1 MPDGKFLKI
10 EHYRL
15 PSVSAVQRKSPRGDL
30 PFGSSGGQ
38 ERPTEAPC
46 PMTAT
51 ANAQA
56 GLESIAGI
64 AAKKK
69 LPKLSSL
76 IILSKF
82 IFIPQ

>member
-1 MPDGKFLKI
+1 MLLKDGI
-10 EHYRL
+10 
-15 PSVSAVQRKSPRGDL
+15 VSAPIGTDPSEANWRSKSRRGDL
-30 PFGSSGGQ
+30 PFGSSGGK

-46 PMTAT
+46 PTTAT

-69 LPKLSSL
+69 YLS
-76 IILSKF
+76 
-82 IFIPQ
+82 